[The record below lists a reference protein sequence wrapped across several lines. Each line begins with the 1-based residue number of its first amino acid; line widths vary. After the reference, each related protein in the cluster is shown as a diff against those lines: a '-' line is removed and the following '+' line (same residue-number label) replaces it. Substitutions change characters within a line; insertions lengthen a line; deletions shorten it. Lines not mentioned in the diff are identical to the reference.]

1 MMPKRHSSALSY
13 PELLFKAVFLRK
25 NTHTRSCFNYSF
37 LVTLLMWAESIIP
50 LSGDVYTT
58 GGTGATKMK
67 RQMYFLSS

>member
-1 MMPKRHSSALSY
+1 MPKRHSSALSY
-13 PELLFKAVFLRK
+13 PELLFKAAFLRK

-37 LVTLLMWAESIIP
+37 LVTLFMWAESIIP